1 MYRTVRH
8 TFILIT
14 LAGCSLLTACQSP
27 TDPGNTG
34 PTVDEFIDVGVSPDP
49 IVAEEATDGK
59 SYKVTENDVT
69 VTRLYD
75 WKTRF
80 NVTVRLNDTAND
92 KDLDLTWP
100 VDITA
105 SAADPDQA
113 TGGIRNPPPTGEA
126 EYHASEI
133 AATTGNRFLAAN
145 SSQTLTIDLWYDF
158 PNLRKEALV
167 VVTLSFRDADGKTF
181 TRTAE
186 FRISP

>member
-8 TFILIT
+8 TLILIA

-75 WKTRF
+75 WKARF
-80 NVTVRLNDTAND
+80 NINVRLNDVAND
-92 KDLDLTWP
+92 KDLDLSWP

-113 TGGIRNPPPTGEA
+113 TGGIRNPPPSGET
-126 EYHASEI
+126 E
-133 AATTGNRFLAAN
+133 
-145 SSQTLTIDLWYDF
+145 
-158 PNLRKEALV
+158 
-167 VVTLSFRDADGKTF
+167 
-181 TRTAE
+181 
-186 FRISP
+186 